1 MNALDARNNIDI
13 SIVFY
18 HMEFTDQIR
27 QWVTLDNQLK
37 TLNDRAKELR
47 AQRNAVSDNI
57 LGYVDTHQLN
67 NSVVKISDGRLRFT
81 ETTQYS
87 PLTFKHVEE
96 CLKKCIQ
103 DEGDVKKIMK
113 LIKDT
118 RQSKSVSDIK
128 RTYVE
133 A

>member
-1 MNALDARNNIDI
+1 MRVNNIDTYADI
-13 SIVFY
+13 SY
-18 HMEFTDQIR
+18 MEFSDQIR
-27 QWVTLDNQLK
+27 QWVSLDNQLK

-47 AQRNAVSDNI
+47 AQKNAVSEEI
-57 LGYVDTHQLN
+57 IQYVDTHNLN

-81 ETTQYS
+81 ETTQHS
-87 PLTFKHVEE
+87 PLTFKHVED

-118 RQSKSVSDIK
+118 RQAKSVSDIK

-133 A
+133 ASSK